1 MNNNACC
8 LFSTYCCCCSV
19 CVCMQEEAGTS
30 QFPRAGLKALFGII
44 PNRLLQNILQ
54 DQTAIRGE
62 ECTMVGRA
70 YTAKH
75 GIAYVCIADR
85 MPMVL
90 KW

>member
-1 MNNNACC
+1 MLSIFNIANIQLLLLQC
-8 LFSTYCCCCSV
+8 V
-19 CVCMQEEAGTS
+19 CVYAGGS
-30 QFPRAGLKALFGII
+30 WYFPIPRAGLKALFGII
-44 PNRLLQNILQ
+44 PNRLLQNVLQ

>member
-1 MNNNACC
+1 MLSIFNIANIQLLLLQC
-8 LFSTYCCCCSV
+8 V
-19 CVCMQEEAGTS
+19 CVYKRKLRTTTPNS
-30 QFPRAGLKALFGII
+30 PSRLKALFGII

-54 DQTAIRGE
+54 DQTAIRSE

-75 GIAYVCIADR
+75 GIAYVYIADR

>member
-1 MNNNACC
+1 MLSIFNIANIQLLLLQC
-8 LFSTYCCCCSV
+8 V
-19 CVCMQEEAGTS
+19 CVCRRKLVLPNSPEW
-30 QFPRAGLKALFGII
+30 LKALFGII
-44 PNRLLQNILQ
+44 LIDYSKNILQ